1 VIILCDLDGVL
12 ADFVT
17 GSIEACQLPIKHDDV
32 DCWNYFEPYMT
43 RKEFWQRIHEQKYFW
58 EDLPVYPW
66 AHDLVGMLAE
76 YGDVVFCT
84 DPSGDDEGATGKI
97 KWLKRHGFVL
107 PSGTNY
113 VLTNYKWM
121 LAGRDRVLV
130 DDYQKNC
137 AMFDKHDGM
146 SVVFPQRWN
155 GVGIGEDR
163 VRYVEDFLK
172 LL

>member
-1 VIILCDLDGVL
+1 VAQASWVCP
-12 ADFVT
+12 T
-17 GSIEACQLPIKHDDV
+17 Q
-32 DCWNYFEPYMT
+32 
-43 RKEFWQRIHEQKYFW
+43 
-58 EDLPVYPW
+58 
-66 AHDLVGMLAE
+66 
-76 YGDVVFCT
+76 
-84 DPSGDDEGATGKI
+84 
-97 KWLKRHGFVL
+97 WLKRHGFVL

-137 AMFDKHDGM
+137 AMFDKHDGV

-155 GVGIGEDR
+155 GAGIGEDR

>member
-1 VIILCDLDGVL
+1 LHFCEN
-12 ADFVT
+12 ARC
-17 GSIEACQLPIKHDDV
+17 GSTRDEISCSQRDV
-32 DCWNYFEPYMT
+32 W
-43 RKEFWQRIHEQKYFW
+43 R
-58 EDLPVYPW
+58 L
-66 AHDLVGMLAE
+66 
-76 YGDVVFCT
+76 
-84 DPSGDDEGATGKI
+84 GKI

-137 AMFDKHDGM
+137 AMFDKHDGV

-155 GVGIGEDR
+155 GAGIGEDR